1 MFETTLNPL
10 WDSFIRAVQE
20 EVKPALGCTEPISL
34 ALAAAVASSELD
46 GAVERIDAWVS
57 PNLMKN
63 GMGVTV
69 PGTGMVGLPV
79 AAALGALG
87 GNAHAGLEVLKDA
100 SPQAIA
106 DAKAMLTGGK
116 VAVMLQE
123 PCEDI
128 LFSRAKVYSAEE
140 WACVT
145 IVGGHTNI
153 VHIETN
159 KGVVFTTEQNA
170 QEEEQESPLAVLSH
184 TSLEEIL
191 AFVNAV
197 PFESIRFILDAA
209 KLNGA
214 LSQEGLRG
222 NWGLHIGTTLE
233 KQCAR
238 GLLAN
243 DLSTSILI
251 RTSAASDARMGGAT
265 LPAMSNSGSG
275 NQGITATVPVMVV
288 AEHFGADEEKLAR
301 ALMLSHLSAIYIHH
315 QLPRLS
321 ALCAATTA
329 AMGAAAGMAWIVDG
343 RYNTI
348 AMAISSMIGDVS
360 GMICDGAS
368 NSCAMKVST
377 SASAAWKA
385 VLMALDDTAVTG
397 NEGIVAHNVEQS
409 ITNLCALACRSM
421 QETDKQIIEIM
432 ASKAH

>member
-1 MFETTLNPL
+1 
-10 WDSFIRAVQE
+10 
-20 EVKPALGCTEPISL
+20 
-34 ALAAAVASSELD
+34 
-46 GAVERIDAWVS
+46 
-57 PNLMKN
+57 
-63 GMGVTV
+63 
-69 PGTGMVGLPV
+69 
-79 AAALGALG
+79 
-87 GNAHAGLEVLKDA
+87 
-100 SPQAIA
+100 
-106 DAKAMLTGGK
+106 
-116 VAVMLQE
+116 MLQE

-128 LFSRAKVYSAEE
+128 LFSRAKVYSAEG

-214 LSQEGLRG
+214 LSREGLRG

-275 NQGITATVPVMVV
+275 NQG
-288 AEHFGADEEKLAR
+288 
-301 ALMLSHLSAIYIHH
+301 
-315 QLPRLS
+315 LPRPF
-321 ALCAATTA
+321 
-329 AMGAAAGMAWIVDG
+329 
-343 RYNTI
+343 R
-348 AMAISSMIGDVS
+348 
-360 GMICDGAS
+360 
-368 NSCAMKVST
+368 
-377 SASAAWKA
+377 
-385 VLMALDDTAVTG
+385 
-397 NEGIVAHNVEQS
+397 
-409 ITNLCALACRSM
+409 
-421 QETDKQIIEIM
+421 
-432 ASKAH
+432 